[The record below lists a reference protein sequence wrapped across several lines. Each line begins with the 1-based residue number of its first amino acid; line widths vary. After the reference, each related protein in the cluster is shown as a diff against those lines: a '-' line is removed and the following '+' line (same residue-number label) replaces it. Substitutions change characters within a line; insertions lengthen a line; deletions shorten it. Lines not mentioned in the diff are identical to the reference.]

1 MKKLLIMASL
11 FWPQKNGGGPPVS
24 IMNVVKALKDDFDIY
39 IISKNHELNDDKPLE
54 GILPGW
60 NQFDFG
66 KAYYVPKGEH
76 TFKKITSL
84 IEEVSPDVIY
94 QNSFFSADDVLPVLA
109 YKKKH
114 KNVKIVIAPR
124 GEVRPIRINFK
135 KIVYTKILR
144 YTGLL
149 KDVYFQGLAE
159 EECEQEE
166 KFLKIPADRILNIP
180 NLSIVSDKGG
190 KVLKKTSGSIKFV
203 YIARVHPVK
212 NTLKAIEWL
221 GQTHGD
227 VQYDIYGSIEDVTYW
242 KQCEEAIAKLPNNV
256 TVNYKGVIDHSL
268 VAETITKYHA
278 FLMPTTGEGFGHS
291 IVETMLMGRP
301 VVISDQTP
309 WTDVNG
315 RGGYAIPLDNEEDF
329 INAMNELIATDEGE
343 YQRMC
348 CEIEQYIKEKL
359 NIEQI
364 RKRYI
369 EAFSV

>member
-1 MKKLLIMASL
+1 MASL
-11 FWPQKNGGGPPVS
+11 FWPQKNSGGPPVS
-24 IMNVVKALKDDFDIY
+24 IMNVVKALKDDFSIY

-76 TFKKITSL
+76 TFKNITSL

-114 KNVKIVIAPR
+114 KKVKVVVAPR
-124 GEVRPIRINFK
+124 GEFRPIRINFK
-135 KIVYTKILR
+135 KTVYAKLLH
-144 YTGLL
+144 YAGLL
-149 KDVYFQGLAE
+149 EDVYFQGLAE
-159 EECEQEE
+159 EECEHIER
-166 KFLKIPADRILNIP
+166 FLKIPADRNLNIP
-180 NLSIVSDKGG
+180 NLSIVSDNDG
-190 KVLKKTSGSIKFV
+190 KVLEKKSGCVKFV

-221 GQTHGD
+221 GQTQGD
-227 VQYDIYGSIEDVTYW
+227 VQYDIYGPIEDDAYW
-242 KQCEEAIAKLPNNV
+242 QQCEEAISKLADNV
-256 TVNYKGVIDHSL
+256 TVNYKGVLDHNL
-268 VAETITKYHA
+268 VGETITKYHA

-291 IVETMLMGRP
+291 IVEAMLMGRP
-301 VVISDQTP
+301 VIISDQTP

-315 RGGYAIPLDNEEDF
+315 NGGYAISLDDEEAF
-329 INAMNELIATDEGE
+329 INAMNEIIATDEEE

-348 CEIEQYIKEKL
+348 CEIEQYIKERL
-359 NIEQI
+359 NVREIK
-364 RKRYI
+364 KRYI
-369 EAFSV
+369 DAFNV